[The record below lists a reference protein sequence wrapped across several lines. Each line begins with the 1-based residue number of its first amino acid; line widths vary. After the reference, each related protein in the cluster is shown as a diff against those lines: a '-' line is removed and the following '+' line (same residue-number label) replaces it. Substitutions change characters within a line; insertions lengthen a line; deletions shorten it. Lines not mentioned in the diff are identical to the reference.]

1 MEGIRNLRATNYQQY
16 SKNTLPMAL
25 ECVAMVMI
33 CVGTQNDQEPEALV
47 QNYRNQTIR
56 FLKLD
61 PPILSGSMV
70 VRGAAKI

>member
-1 MEGIRNLRATNYQQY
+1 
-16 SKNTLPMAL
+16 
-25 ECVAMVMI
+25 MVMI

-61 PPILSGSMV
+61 PPILLGLMV
-70 VRGAAKI
+70 VRGVVKL